1 MKKFLLIFVL
11 SILIIGISVQTTKA
25 FSITETLNTLSN
37 VLDQLKDKL
46 TAQVSAPYGNYAV
59 PTM

>member
-1 MKKFLLIFVL
+1 M